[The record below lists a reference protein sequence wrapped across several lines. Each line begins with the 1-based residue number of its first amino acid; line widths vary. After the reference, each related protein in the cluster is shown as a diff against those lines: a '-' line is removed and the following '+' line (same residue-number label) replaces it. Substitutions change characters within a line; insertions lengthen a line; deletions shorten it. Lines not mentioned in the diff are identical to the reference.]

1 MKKLFKSILYG
12 LISPSEYFARQ
23 INAAV
28 KGMGTNDEQL
38 IRSIVTRKDEDMKMI
53 KKYYKKLFRKNMAD
67 DIKGDTSGN
76 YQKVLLALI
85 DEK

>member
-1 MKKLFKSILYG
+1 
-12 LISPSEYFARQ
+12 
-23 INAAV
+23 
-28 KGMGTNDEQL
+28 MGTNDEQL

-53 KKYYKKLFRKNMAD
+53 KKYYKKLFRKNMDD

-76 YQKVLLALI
+76 YQKILLALI